1 MKSWAYKGLTLVS
14 LSLMILL
21 LISASVW
28 SAGDKSLVLYYPL
41 DGDTK
46 DASQNSND
54 GEIQGKS
61 KWVDGKFGAKALHLD
76 PDAWIGITPSD
87 SLNGDFLQ
95 GEFSISAWINPNFLG
110 SAWEHIWR
118 SLPIPN
124 GCDTLF
130 INKDLGVISWRGFVG
145 ANWTVICQ
153 TDGGLI
159 KKDKW
164 YNVTVTSDKKK
175 FRIYLDGKEVKNAAH
190 QETAGKNTIYSFGGR
205 GGETYAGVMD
215 DAGVFLR
222 ALDKDEVTG
231 IQEGME
237 VFLAAEPQ
245 GKLTTVWGEIKQK

>member
-61 KWVDGKFGAKALHLD
+61 KWVDGKFGAKGLHLD

-130 INKDLGVISWRGFVG
+130 INKDLGLFLGVG
-145 ANWTVICQ
+145 LLVPIGQLYVRLMAV
-153 TDGGLI
+153 
-159 KKDKW
+159 
-164 YNVTVTSDKKK
+164 
-175 FRIYLDGKEVKNAAH
+175 
-190 QETAGKNTIYSFGGR
+190 
-205 GGETYAGVMD
+205 
-215 DAGVFLR
+215 
-222 ALDKDEVTG
+222 
-231 IQEGME
+231 
-237 VFLAAEPQ
+237 
-245 GKLTTVWGEIKQK
+245 